1 MEFKNNCPY
10 FASDKNYSM
19 KKISIIL
26 ILTVATSVLIWSC
39 KSQKEVENKKVD
51 LTTQVDSASYAI
63 GMQIGQNFVQQGLD
77 TVMNIDAIL
86 AGLKDQLLKEAKLD
100 IAETDQIV
108 QTFFADMQKS
118 QSGDKISEGE
128 EFLAENGKRPEVTT
142 TESGLQYEVLT
153 MGDGPKPVASST
165 VKTHYEGK
173 LLDGTVFDSSYQRGE
188 PISFPLNG
196 VIKGWT
202 EGLQLMPVGSKFRF
216 YIPYNLAY
224 GERGA
229 GQLIGPYE
237 TLIFDVE
244 LLGIEK

>member
-1 MEFKNNCPY
+1 MKNIISLLIM
-10 FASDKNYSM
+10 AAMLTLSM
-19 KKISIIL
+19 
-26 ILTVATSVLIWSC
+26 WSC
-39 KSQKEVENKKVD
+39 KSQKDVESKKAE
-51 LTTQVDSASYAI
+51 LTNPVDSASYAI
-63 GMQIGQNFVQQGLD
+63 GMKIGDDFIKQGFD
-77 TVMNIDAIL
+77 STMNIDLIV
-86 AGLKDQLLKEAKLD
+86 AGIKDQINNETQLKVEEID
-100 IAETDQIV
+100 MIIQS
-108 QTFFADMQKS
+108 FFSEMQKA

-128 EFLAENGKRPEVTT
+128 KFLAENGKRPEVTT
-142 TESGLQYEVLT
+142 TESGLQYEVLKK
-153 MGDGPKPVASST
+153 GEGAKPTATST

-173 LLDGTVFDSSYQRGE
+173 LLDGTIFDSSYQRGE

-216 YIPYNLAY
+216 YIPYELAY

-244 LLGIEK
+244 LLEIEK